1 MTAVRVTEIVIYP
14 IKSTAGISVDARAVQ
29 AQGLDMDRRWMVVD
43 GDGEFLSGRELPMLT
58 QIRCRLEGDD
68 VWVSAPGMDDIHIPP
83 PGDSAPAQPVRVW
96 DDACRAVAAGD
107 AVDAW
112 FARALGTRCHLVY
125 MRDTGQRPVDF
136 TYGQAEDRVSFADG
150 FPLLLIS
157 QASLEDLNGRLEE
170 AVSMRRF
177 RPNLVVSGCGP
188 YAEDGWRQVRI
199 GETSFDVVKKCARC
213 VFTTIDPDSGE
224 KHPRLEPLRTLGSYR
239 RGPGTGV
246 FFGQNL
252 IPRSVG
258 TIRVGDVLAVDDA
271 SMTQGHD
278 SGKRGQP

>member
-1 MTAVRVTEIVIYP
+1 MTEVRVTEIVIYP
-14 IKSTAGISVDARAVQ
+14 IKSTAGISVDTRALQ

-58 QIRCRLEGDD
+58 QIRSRLEEDGL
-68 VWVSAPGMDDIHIPP
+68 WVSAPGMDEMHIPIQ
-83 PGDSAPAQPVRVW
+83 GDSAPARPVRVW
-96 DDACRAVAAGD
+96 DDACRAIGAGD

-136 TYGQAEDRVSFADG
+136 TYGQAGDRVSFADG

-157 QASLEDLNGRLEE
+157 QASLEDLNTRLEE
-170 AVSMRRF
+170 PVSMRRF

-188 YAEDGWRQVRI
+188 YAEDGWRHVRI
-199 GETSFDVVKKCARC
+199 GEASFDLVKKCARC
-213 VFTTIDPDSGE
+213 VFTTIDPDTGE
-224 KHPRLEPLRTLGSYR
+224 KHPRLEPLRTLGGYR
-239 RGPGTGV
+239 RGPDTGV

-252 IPRSVG
+252 IPRTDG
-258 TIRVGDVLAVDDA
+258 TIRVGDVLEV
-271 SMTQGHD
+271 
-278 SGKRGQP
+278 GKAGDGK